1 MAIEEISKTNN
12 KQHVDW
18 PIKGIAFAATAY
30 GLLAIMN
37 MLAKVLAENHHIIE
51 IAFYRNLVSVI
62 PFLAFIILTKQF
74 HLFKTSKP
82 KALAARSIV
91 GTVSLVTTFSAFTM
105 LPMAE
110 TTVLL
115 FTTTLIVPAL
125 AFFILGERVGIH
137 RWSAIIIG
145 FLGVL
150 MIVGLKGFSGTWL
163 GIGLAIAAALMH
175 ASLGLLLRFMKTE
188 SPVTVTFY
196 FVLTGMILTGLCMP
210 FIAKTPTPFELL
222 LLIGTGIAGGLA
234 QFCLAGA
241 LKNAPIAVTAPL
253 NYTGLIWAT
262 GFDIMIWSVVP
273 GWPVYA
279 GAAIVIS
286 ANMYVIYREHVNAKK
301 RGVAMPANLA

>member
-1 MAIEEISKTNN
+1 MVIEAPLPQSVKSHTDI
-12 KQHVDW
+12 
-18 PIKGIAFAATAY
+18 PLKGIAFAGMAY
-30 GLLAIMN
+30 FLLAVMN

-62 PFLAFIILTKQF
+62 PFLAFILLSKQY
-74 HLFKTSKP
+74 HLFKTDKP

-91 GTVSLVTTFSAFTM
+91 GTVSLLTTFAAFTM

-115 FTTTLIVPAL
+115 FTTTLIVPAM
-125 AFFILGERVGIH
+125 AFFILKEAVGIH
-137 RWSAIIIG
+137 RWSAIVVG
-145 FLGVL
+145 FVGVL
-150 MIVGLKGFSGTWL
+150 IIAGLNGFTGSWL
-163 GIGLAIAAALMH
+163 GIGIAIAAALMH

-196 FVLTGMILTGLCMP
+196 FVLTGMFLTGVCMP
-210 FIAKTPTPFELL
+210 FVASTPTPFELL
-222 LLIGTGIAGGLA
+222 LLVCTGIAGGLA

-262 GFDIMIWSVVP
+262 GFDIVIWNVIP

-286 ANMYVIYREHVNAKK
+286 ANMYVIYREHKK
-301 RGVAMPANLA
+301 NVLRSGMMIDE